1 MPHHELTRRSTGGH
15 IGTLSHGRGAGG
27 TANDGRSPRRQH
39 CLGMALPNPP
49 YWHSLVSVIEEN
61 SVWMLI
67 AAVLL
72 VMQSLQR
79 LGCTGVGMVR
89 GSGEFTV

>member
-1 MPHHELTRRSTGGH
+1 
-15 IGTLSHGRGAGG
+15 
-27 TANDGRSPRRQH
+27 
-39 CLGMALPNPP
+39 MALPNPP